1 MNILQKAFYL
11 GVGLL
16 SLVGEKTSDTFEQLR
31 QQASKLADELVKRG
45 EMTTEEAR
53 RFVDEVMDQAKQ
65 KPDNKPQAPRPIEIL
80 DAPSEDEEIQKLK
93 DRVKELQA
101 ELARLKEN
109 KGA

>member
-11 GVGLL
+11 GVGLI
-16 SLVGEKTSDTFEQLR
+16 SLVGEKTSSTLDQLR
-31 QQASKLADELVKRG
+31 QQASQLAEELVKRG

-65 KPDNKPQAPRPIEIL
+65 KPDSKPPTPRPIEIL
-80 DAPSEDEEIQKLK
+80 DAPSEDEEIQQLK

-101 ELARLKEN
+101 ELARLKGN
-109 KGA
+109 QSS